1 MLGAT
6 RNNGIGKNYS
16 EQAKKNDF
24 FYSICI
30 EYEVRTDSHFNFFLS
45 VKLCEG
51 FQ

>member
-24 FYSICI
+24 FTRFALSTK
-30 EYEVRTDSHFNFFLS
+30 YELIAISTSFS
-45 VKLCEG
+45 V
-51 FQ
+51 